1 MCSRTTNLVSGG
13 VPGGDNRGFAS
24 EELMNLEMT
33 SRQRPDRRAFNGCS
47 GGPLIVSA
55 DQTGLIRL
63 WKGEHREVESK
74 SHRARSRVRI
84 AAARRKSATP
94 RLHPVSSVVRWL
106 FKLFVFFLNPASC
119 SRTPSLRPVS
129 GIKTKPAASI
139 TDPNISTVLSR
150 EAQCLK
156 SIDGAFTLPA
166 AARPGDAP
174 VKTGTCHAAL
184 NRVTW

>member
-1 MCSRTTNLVSGG
+1 MRSRTTNLVSG

-24 EELMNLEMT
+24 EELMNLEIT
-33 SRQRPDRRAFNGCS
+33 SRQRPDRRGFIGGS

-63 WKGEHREVESK
+63 WKGEHGEVESK

-106 FKLFVFFLNPASC
+106 FKLFVFLLNP
-119 SRTPSLRPVS
+119 
-129 GIKTKPAASI
+129 
-139 TDPNISTVLSR
+139 
-150 EAQCLK
+150 
-156 SIDGAFTLPA
+156 
-166 AARPGDAP
+166 
-174 VKTGTCHAAL
+174 
-184 NRVTW
+184 

>member
-1 MCSRTTNLVSGG
+1 MHSRTTNLVSG
-13 VPGGDNRGFAS
+13 VPGRDNRGFAS
-24 EELMNLEMT
+24 EELMNLEIT
-33 SRQRPDRRAFNGCS
+33 SRQRPDRRGFIGGS

-63 WKGEHREVESK
+63 WKGEHGEAESK
-74 SHRARSRVRI
+74 SHRARSGVRI

-106 FKLFVFFLNPASC
+106 FKLFVFFLNPASY
-119 SRTPSLRPVS
+119 SRTPSLHPVS

-139 TDPNISTVLSR
+139 TDRNISTVLSR

-156 SIDGAFTLPA
+156 SIDGVSSRCRRAQGRRCSSQDRHVP
-166 AARPGDAP
+166 RGPESGH
-174 VKTGTCHAAL
+174 V
-184 NRVTW
+184 